1 MNLFQKKYADKRS
14 DSSTNSLCINIVHTI
29 HVDYSIFFPFIN
41 KLCTGF
47 PHIVVDNK
55 NACSLYESLI

>member
-1 MNLFQKKYADKRS
+1 MNLFQKKYAHKRS
-14 DSSTNSLCINIVHTI
+14 DGSTSPLCINIVHTI
-29 HVDYSIFFPFIN
+29 HVDYSTFLPIIN